1 MSTDVSRITEWLEAH
16 YDQTLMIR
24 KQEADNVD
32 ETRIKLENAV
42 TAVRNETHPEDFT
55 AEQSLL
61 LKGRGAVIVNG
72 EEIPMPK
79 DLYEIPYD
87 GPLAFTFEEDGLNL
101 TTDRASYRIRR
112 ET

>member
-55 AEQSLL
+55 AEQSFL

-72 EEIPMPK
+72 EEIPMPN

-87 GPLAFTFEEDGLNL
+87 GPLAFTVEEEGLHL
-101 TTDRASYRIRR
+101 TTDRASYRILR